1 VRCFA
6 ARCFAATQQAPEPGF
21 GALLRVA
28 LLRVA
33 LQQAPEPGSG
43 ALLRLALLRL
53 VPELY
58 CALFC
63 CGSGAL
69 LRVAL
74 LWLQS
79 FDARCFA
86 ATKPCNA
93 ASSGASLAAEE
104 KEEP

>member
-1 VRCFA
+1 LLRV
-6 ARCFAATQQAPEPGF
+6 
-21 GALLRVA
+21 ALLRVA

-33 LQQAPEPGSG
+33 LLCV

-53 VPELY
+53 ALLRLAPELY
-58 CALFC
+58 CALLC
-63 CGSGAL
+63 YGSGAL

-74 LWLQS
+74 LWLRS
-79 FDARCFA
+79 FAARCFA

-93 ASSGASLAAEE
+93 ASSGASLAAKE